1 MKGRKAVKPFTN
13 FTRGILFMSALASTS
28 ALAATFVYVSN
39 AEDGEIAAYAMQ
51 ADGALKALVRTQA
64 AKVVMP
70 MAVSPNRRLLY
81 AASRSKPYT
90 VHVYSIDSGTGAL
103 KPLSTAPLAESFPY
117 ISLDRNGR
125 FLFGA
130 SYGGHLVSVNA
141 VGGDGR
147 VLAEPLQVI
156 PVGRNAHSILVD
168 ATNRFVYVPNLGTDQ
183 IFQFVF
189 DEKSGR
195 LTSNTPA
202 VAQMKQGTGPRH
214 FIFSPDDR
222 FVYLLSELVA
232 TVTTLSLVAK
242 SGLLTEVSSASAL
255 PPDSKLQPGSPRGGI
270 GAPGGPP
277 PRNTDNDIWAAD
289 LHLTPNG
296 KFLYASER
304 TSSTLAAF
312 GVDAASGKL
321 SYLSST
327 PTEKQPRGFAID
339 PAGKF
344 LVACGEKS
352 DTLSVYAIDAASGAL
367 KLLQK
372 APAGKGANWV
382 EIVAFDEAPRPLR

>member
-1 MKGRKAVKPFTN
+1 MKPFSTL
-13 FTRGILFMSALASTS
+13 TGGILLMSALAGD
-28 ALAATFVYVSN
+28 AHAATYVYVSN

-51 ADGALKALVRTQA
+51 PDGTLKALARTPV
-64 AKVVMP
+64 AKIVMP

-90 VHVYSIDSGTGAL
+90 AHVFAIDPGTGAL
-103 KPLSTAPLAESFPY
+103 KALSSAPLAESFPY

-147 VLAEPLQVI
+147 VFAVPLQVI

-168 ATNRFVYVPNLGTDQ
+168 ASNRFVFVPNLGTDQ

-189 DEKSGR
+189 DEKTGR
-195 LTSNTPA
+195 LASNTPA
-202 VAQMKQGTGPRH
+202 VAQMKPGSGPRH
-214 FIFSPDDR
+214 FVFSRDNR

-232 TVTTLSLVAK
+232 TVTTLSLDANT
-242 SGLLTEVSSASAL
+242 GLLTEVGSASAL
-255 PPDSKLQPGSPRGGI
+255 PADSKLVPGAPRGAV

-289 LHLTPNG
+289 LHLTPDG

-304 TSSTLAAF
+304 TSNTLAAF

-321 SYLSST
+321 GYLSST
-327 PTEKQPRGFAID
+327 PTERQPRGFAID
-339 PAGKF
+339 PQGRF
-344 LVACGEKS
+344 LVASGEKS
-352 DTLSVYAIDAASGAL
+352 ETISVYAIEQATGAL
-367 KLLQK
+367 KLVHK

-382 EIVAFDEAPRPLR
+382 EIVAFD

>member
-1 MKGRKAVKPFTN
+1 MKPFSN
-13 FTRGILFMSALASTS
+13 FTKGIIAMSALASTS

-39 AEDGEIAAYAMQ
+39 AEDGEIGAYAMQ
-51 ADGALKALVRTQA
+51 ADGALAPLARVQA

-70 MAVSPNRRLLY
+70 MAVSPDRRLLY
-81 AASRSKPYT
+81 AASRSKPFT
-90 VHVYSIDSGTGAL
+90 VHVYSIDSGSGAL

-117 ISLDRNGR
+117 ISLDRTGR

-147 VLAEPLQVI
+147 VAAEPLQVI

-168 ATNRFVYVPNLGTDQ
+168 ASNRFVYVPNLGTDQ

-189 DEKSGR
+189 DAKSGR
-195 LTSNTPA
+195 LASNTPA

-214 FIFSPDDR
+214 FIFSSDNR

-232 TVTTLSLVAK
+232 TVTTLSLDGK
-242 SGLLTEVSSASAL
+242 TGLLTEVSSASAL
-255 PPDSKLQPGSPRGGI
+255 PPDSKLQPGAPRGGV
-270 GAPGGPP
+270 GVPGVA
-277 PRNTDNDIWAAD
+277 PRNVENDIWAAD

-304 TSSTLAAF
+304 TSNTLAAF
-312 GVDAASGKL
+312 SVDAASGKL
-321 SYLSST
+321 TYLSST

-339 PAGKF
+339 PKGRY
-344 LVACGEKS
+344 LVASGEKS
-352 DTLSVYAIDAASGAL
+352 ETISVYAIEGSGAL

-372 APAGKGANWV
+372 YPTGKGSNWV
-382 EIVAFDEAPRPLR
+382 EIVSFD

>member
-1 MKGRKAVKPFTN
+1 MNPFSRLAKGIAMAAIIAGGSP
-13 FTRGILFMSALASTS
+13 

-39 AEDGEIAAYAMQ
+39 AEDGDIGVY
-51 ADGALKALVRTQA
+51 ALKADGTLSPGARVPA

-70 MAVSPNRRLLY
+70 MTVSPDKRFLY
-81 AASRSKPYT
+81 AASRSKPYS
-90 VHVYSIDSGTGAL
+90 VHAYAIDPATGAL
-103 KPLSTAPLAESFPY
+103 KLVATSPLAESFPY
-117 ISLDRNGR
+117 ISLDATGR

-130 SYGGHLVSVNA
+130 SYGGNLVSVNSIA
-141 VGGDGR
+141 GDRR
-147 VLAEPLQVI
+147 VSPAPLQAT
-156 PVGRNAHSILVD
+156 PTARNAHAIRVD
-168 ATNRFVYVPNLGTDQ
+168 NSNQFVYVPHLGTDQ

-195 LTSNTPA
+195 LASNPPPILQLKA
-202 VAQMKQGTGPRH
+202 GTGPRH
-214 FIFSPDDR
+214 LIVSADNR

-232 TVTTLSLVAK
+232 TVTTLSLDPK
-242 SGLLTEVSSASAL
+242 TGLLTEVGSTSAL
-255 PPDSKLQPGSPRGGI
+255 PPDSKLQPGAPRGGV

-289 LHLTPNG
+289 LHMTPDG

-304 TSSTLAAF
+304 TSNTLAAF

-321 SYLSST
+321 AYLSST

-339 PAGKF
+339 PKGKF
-344 LVACGEKS
+344 LVASGEKS
-352 DTLSVYAIDAASGAL
+352 ETISVYALDPASGAL

-372 APAGKGANWV
+372 VPAGKGANWV
-382 EIVAFDEAPRPLR
+382 EIVASH